1 MSSRSILLAALL
13 GAASFHAAIA
23 QAASPTLLDEITI
36 ATLTAQE
43 KSMLENDLFNDLNK
57 DDDDQQAHVWHNGAD
72 PARRV
77 TVTYNFSNSA
87 MTEHSLQAH
96 VCRDLKFK
104 VAAAGKTQDL
114 SRRTCSQSSGRWD
127 IQGKDAPA
135 ATYPAFLSDVTV
147 ASLNAA
153 EKKSLLEAAVRA
165 VKDDEEGATRNW
177 SNQGLG
183 NAAALKVRLTVSGTD
198 AKPGTYRT
206 CRDLAMA
213 LDGQRGQQTLTR
225 RICEDR
231 YHNLDIEADYV
242 ADK

>member
-1 MSSRSILLAALL
+1 MPSRFIVLATLL
-13 GAASFHAAIA
+13 GAAGCHHAMA
-23 QAASPTLLDEITI
+23 QGAAPTLLDEISI

-43 KSMLENDLFNDLNK
+43 KAMLENDLFNDLNK
-57 DDDDQQAHVWHNGAD
+57 DDDDQPAHVWHNGAE
-72 PARRV
+72 AGRRV
-77 TVTYNFSNSA
+77 TVSYNFSNSA

-96 VCRDLKFK
+96 VCRDLNIQ

-127 IQGKDAPA
+127 IQGKDAAPV
-135 ATYPAFLSDVTV
+135 TYPPFLSDVRV

-153 EKKSLLEAAVRA
+153 EKKSLQEAAVRA
-165 VKDDEEGATRNW
+165 VKDDEEGASRSW

-206 CRDLAMA
+206 CRDLAME
-213 LDGQRGQQTLTR
+213 LDGKRGQQTLTR

-242 ADK
+242 EDR